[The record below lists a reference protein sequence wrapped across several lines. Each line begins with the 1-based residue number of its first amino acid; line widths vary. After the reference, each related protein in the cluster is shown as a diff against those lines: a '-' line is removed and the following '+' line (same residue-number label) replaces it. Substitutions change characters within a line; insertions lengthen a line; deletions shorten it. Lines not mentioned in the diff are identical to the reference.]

1 MAQSVSN
8 GSLSKKDYNKLVTSL
23 KKDFPDGI
31 PRCGTDALRFGL
43 TWNDTSSGQI
53 KLDVTRTMKTSSAFC
68 NKIWQAS
75 RFLLMARERKPD
87 FQPTEI
93 KAFRK

>member
-1 MAQSVSN
+1 MLHGIICDAQGRKMSKSIGNVVDPMHVINGASLKDLEDEMAQSVSN

-43 TWNDTSSGQI
+43 TWNDTSS
-53 KLDVTRTMKTSSAFC
+53 K
-68 NKIWQAS
+68 
-75 RFLLMARERKPD
+75 
-87 FQPTEI
+87 
-93 KAFRK
+93 